1 VQLAAILADA
11 PEPFSRHPHWP
22 TVPIALSQSKG
33 LPAPPPFALSLSK
46 GAPAPPP
53 FALSPSKGASTLV
66 IPKGFDGLS
75 PNGFR
80 AP

>member
-33 LPAPPPFALSLSK
+33 LPAPPPFALS
-46 GAPAPPP
+46 
-53 FALSPSKGASTLV
+53 PSKGASTLV